1 MKTWILCVLLLGT
14 ASHVRAEG
22 DEIDV
27 RAFEFL
33 DVIETTD
40 GSVWKGVVIE
50 QTPNVSYR
58 IAIAGGSIHVIPA
71 SDVQRL
77 SKRRN
82 PEYRAARG
90 SAVLRDSGSSMG
102 NGIEQSYEPAAKLPA
117 PYARSGMRFEPEL
130 AIAFPTGAI
139 EDSMFNTSFAPGARI
154 GYENLFGN
162 IGLSGGAHLRFTY
175 WLLPSDSKNAA
186 WTLESQLYGRAS
198 VHLGRATPYL
208 GMSLGLDT
216 NYVYLYSTDDSTTSF
231 GLGMNLSTGIQIALS
246 PLVAFELGGD
256 YHPATDTISDGMT
269 EESISYFALRL
280 GASVRL

>member
-1 MKTWILCVLLLGT
+1 MKTWIICALLLAT

-27 RAFEFL
+27 RAFEFI
-33 DVIETTD
+33 DVIETAD
-40 GSVWKGVVIE
+40 GNVWKGVVIE

-71 SDVQRL
+71 ADVQRM

-82 PEYRAARG
+82 LEFRSARAAG
-90 SAVLRDSGSSMG
+90 AVMRDGG
-102 NGIEQSYEPAAKLPA
+102 VEQSYDAGPKLPA
-117 PYARSGMRFEPEL
+117 PYARSGMRVEPEL
-130 AIAFPTGAI
+130 SIVFPTGDL
-139 EDSMFNTSFAPGARI
+139 EDSMFKTSFAPSVRL
-154 GYENLFGN
+154 GYESLFGN
-162 IGLSGGAHLRFTY
+162 IGLSGGAQLRFAY
-175 WLLPSDSKNAA
+175 WLLPGETKNAS
-186 WTLESQLYGRAS
+186 WTAETQLYGRAAF
-198 VHLGRATPYL
+198 HLGRATPYL

-216 NYVYLYSTDDSTTSF
+216 NYYYVYAIDESTTSV

-269 EESISYFALRL
+269 EGSVSYFALRL
-280 GASVRL
+280 GAAVRL

>member
-1 MKTWILCVLLLGT
+1 MKTWIICALLLAT

-33 DVIETTD
+33 DVLETTD
-40 GSVWKGVVIE
+40 GSVWKGVIIE

-71 SDVQRL
+71 GDVTRM

-82 PEYRAARG
+82 PEYGSGRSNAAVMRDG
-90 SAVLRDSGSSMG
+90 GIAQSYDSG
-102 NGIEQSYEPAAKLPA
+102 PKLP
-117 PYARSGMRFEPEL
+117 PPMARSGMRVEPEL
-130 AIAFPTGAI
+130 AIAFPTGDL
-139 EDSMFNTSFAPGARI
+139 EDSMFKTSFAPSVRI
-154 GYENLFGN
+154 GYESMFGN
-162 IGLSGGAHLRFTY
+162 IGLSGGAHLRFMY
-175 WLLPSDSKNAA
+175 WLLPGESKNAS
-186 WTLESQLYGRAS
+186 WTAETQLYGRAAF
-198 VHLGRATPYL
+198 HIGRATPYL

-216 NYVYLYSTDDSTTSF
+216 NYYYLYAIDESTTSV

-269 EESISYFALRL
+269 EGSVSYFALRL
-280 GASVRL
+280 GATVRL

>member
-1 MKTWILCVLLLGT
+1 MKTWIVCALLLAT

-27 RAFEFL
+27 RSFEFL

-71 SDVQRL
+71 GDVQRL

-82 PEYRAARG
+82 PDYRAARPTG
-90 SAVLRDSGSSMG
+90 AMLRDG
-102 NGIEQSYEPAAKLPA
+102 GIEQSYDPGPKLPA
-117 PYARSGMRFEPEL
+117 PYARSGMRVDPEV
-130 AIAFPTGAI
+130 AILFPTGAL
-139 EDSMFNTSFAPGARI
+139 EKAEFKTSFAPGVRF

-162 IGLSGGAHLRFTY
+162 IAVSGGALFRFAY
-175 WLLPSDSKNAA
+175 WLMPSERKNAS
-186 WTLESQLYGRAS
+186 WTLESQLYGRAA
-198 VHLGRATPYL
+198 VHIGRATPYL

-216 NYVYLYSTDDSTTSF
+216 NYFYMYATDTSTTAF
-231 GLGMNLSTGIQIALS
+231 GLGMNLSTGIQIAVS
-246 PLVAFELGGD
+246 PIVAFELGGD
-256 YHPATDTISDGMT
+256 YHPATDTIDDGMT
-269 EESISYFALRL
+269 EESVSYFALRL
-280 GASVRL
+280 GAAVRL

>member
-1 MKTWILCVLLLGT
+1 MKTWIVCVLLLAT

-27 RAFEFL
+27 RSFEFL
-33 DVIETTD
+33 DVIETVD
-40 GSVWKGVVIE
+40 GNVWKGVVIE

-71 SDVQRL
+71 SDVTKM

-82 PEYRAARG
+82 PEYRAARPMAG
-90 SAVLRDSGSSMG
+90 GVLRDDGVQETYDPG
-102 NGIEQSYEPAAKLPA
+102 PKLPA
-117 PYARSGMRFEPEL
+117 PYAKSGMRVEPEV
-130 AIAFPTGAI
+130 AIAFPTGDLENA
-139 EDSMFNTSFAPGARI
+139 MFKTSFAPGARI

-162 IGLSGGAHLRFTY
+162 LAVSAGAHLRFTY
-175 WLLPSDSKNAA
+175 WLLPGETKNAA
-186 WTLESQLYGRAS
+186 WTLESQLYGRAA
-198 VHLGRATPYL
+198 VHIGRATPYL

-216 NYVYLYSTDDSTTSF
+216 NYVYIYPTDDSTTSL

-256 YHPATDTISDGMT
+256 YHPATDTIHDGMT
-269 EESISYFALRL
+269 EASVSYFALRL
-280 GASVRL
+280 GAAVRL